1 MVIRCLIQCHNRWHA
16 GHPRK
21 RSPPLRNLLVLWLV
35 VYLGVIY
42 LEASTLEAST
52 LDRPS
57 ENGNEFSNALKNLNM
72 NLNMNRQIKL
82 LKIEKLANKFWPK
95 LPVLS
100 SGERLLEGSL

>member
-1 MVIRCLIQCHNRWHA
+1 MVIRCLIQWHNRWHA

-21 RSPPLRNLLVLWLV
+21 RSPPLRNLLVFWLA

-42 LEASTLEAST
+42 LEAST

-100 SGERLLEGSL
+100 SGERLL